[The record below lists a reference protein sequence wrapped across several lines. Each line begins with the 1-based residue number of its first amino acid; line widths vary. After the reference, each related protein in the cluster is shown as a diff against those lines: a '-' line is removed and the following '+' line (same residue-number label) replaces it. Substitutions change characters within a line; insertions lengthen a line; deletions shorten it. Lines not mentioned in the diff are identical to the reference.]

1 MAAGQKKVVVRR
13 LDGGLA
19 WGYLPVSG
27 FSVGGVVEMMD
38 IGGTV
43 IALPM
48 NEIRHIAYV
57 RDFNVDDAA
66 EPERLGKRVF
76 LGRPR
81 VGGLWVRLLFLDD
94 EALEG
99 VTEFDLAAVN
109 GLAEDGGVTVTPPD
123 GRSNTQKLFVPRA
136 ALAGVEV
143 LGWVTVGVK
152 AAKSVKPPVV
162 GQGDLF
168 GG

>member
-1 MAAGQKKVVVRR
+1 
-13 LDGGLA
+13 
-19 WGYLPVSG
+19 
-27 FSVGGVVEMMD
+27 
-38 IGGTV
+38 
-43 IALPM
+43 
-48 NEIRHIAYV
+48 
-57 RDFNVDDAA
+57 
-66 EPERLGKRVF
+66 
-76 LGRPR
+76 
-81 VGGLWVRLLFLDD
+81 
-94 EALEG
+94 
-99 VTEFDLAAVN
+99 VN